1 MSAVPTPLPVRL
13 DWLRPYEAIG
23 VSSHGAESPT
33 RPPPGGRV
41 AVRSIAPAAL
51 CGFLLLLVVVF
62 AASYAVGTSVGP
74 VAPGMHRTGTTQD
87 GSGGGHDGGGMEM
100 DGMGTDHGSGR

>member
-1 MSAVPTPLPVRL
+1 
-13 DWLRPYEAIG
+13 
-23 VSSHGAESPT
+23 
-33 RPPPGGRV
+33 
-41 AVRSIAPAAL
+41 
-51 CGFLLLLVVVF
+51 
-62 AASYAVGTSVGP
+62 ASYTVGTSVGP

>member
-1 MSAVPTPLPVRL
+1 MEQNHRPARRRAAVSL
-13 DWLRPYEAIG
+13 
-23 VSSHGAESPT
+23 SGAL
-33 RPPPGGRV
+33 PPP
-41 AVRSIAPAAL
+41 AL
-51 CGFLLLLVVVF
+51 CGFLLLLAVVC

-87 GSGGGHDGGGMEM
+87 GPGGGHDGGGMEM